1 MEIRFLK
8 RKPGNKKLRIT
19 FLGFSFSIDLVLDL
33 FPELSETSSEL
44 QKEDFDLA
52 MVDFSS
58 VIHYLAKPDGV
69 GEKPFAGK
77 ETFDVYDD
85 IALYAHSFGVYA
97 AGLFFSAGTG
107 FCPAITKSKIH
118 SASAFSGT
126 LHPINDEQGIPL
138 RVFALTGRNF
148 NAATLQTF
156 RLRCGLKQQDM
167 QHSEAYENFSEDL
180 ALAEQV
186 YNHYGKPDF
195 HYDYAVVAMK
205 DKIFPFRNQ
214 LAAWQN
220 TAETIT
226 MDCNHFEALGMMI
239 DKLTKP

>member
-8 RKPGNKKLRIT
+8 RKPGNKKLRIA

-33 FPELSETSSEL
+33 FPELSETGNEL
-44 QKEDFDLA
+44 QAEDFDLA

-58 VIHYLAKPDGV
+58 AIHYLAIPDGV
-69 GEKPFAGK
+69 GETPFSDK
-77 ETFDVYDD
+77 EIFDVYDEV
-85 IALYAHSFGVYA
+85 ALYAHSFGVYA

-107 FCPAITKSKIH
+107 FCPAEMKSKIH
-118 SASAFSGT
+118 SAFAFAGT

-138 RVFALTGRNF
+138 RVFALTRRNF
-148 NAATLQTF
+148 DAAALQTF
-156 RLRCGLKQQDM
+156 RLRCGLNQQDM
-167 QHSEAYENFSEDL
+167 QHSEDSEDFSEDL

-195 HYDYAVVAMK
+195 HYDYAVVAMN
-205 DKIFPFRNQ
+205 DKIFPSRNQ

-220 TAETIT
+220 TAKTIT